1 MLSHLQLYQPNIM
14 DLPMNNIALVG
25 FMGTGKTTVGKLLA
39 AKCKLKFVDVDEYIS
54 NKSGMD
60 IPLLFDK
67 YGESYFRE
75 LEENVLREILSD
87 ENQIISCGGGIVA
100 KEVNRL
106 MLKKRSVN
114 CWLYNT
120 VETSISR
127 INETSRPLLT
137 TSTPVEK
144 AMNLFQEREAFYL
157 EVAHCSIC
165 TENLSKSQI
174 ADLIY
179 ENIYQPIFAGR

>member
-39 AKCKLKFVDVDEYIS
+39 AKCKLKFVDIDEYIS

-75 LEENVLREILSD
+75 LEENILREILSD
-87 ENQIISCGGGIVA
+87 ENQIIS
-100 KEVNRL
+100 
-106 MLKKRSVN
+106 
-114 CWLYNT
+114 
-120 VETSISR
+120 
-127 INETSRPLLT
+127 
-137 TSTPVEK
+137 
-144 AMNLFQEREAFYL
+144 
-157 EVAHCSIC
+157 
-165 TENLSKSQI
+165 
-174 ADLIY
+174 
-179 ENIYQPIFAGR
+179 